1 MSGVD
6 YEGALD
12 TGDSL
17 KNNRAVTIRLT
28 SRSGGEDTAA
38 IDEVETVPVTTAA
51 PHQPMARVGFSSG
64 MTLNLGNYES
74 ARLEVSISM
83 PCDVSEV
90 EETYEYCKR
99 FVEEKGEA
107 LLAENDLKK

>member
-17 KNNRAVTIRLT
+17 KSNKVTTIRLST
-28 SRSGGEDTAA
+28 KSQGQETAA
-38 IDEVETVPVTTAA
+38 IDETVSTPISTAA
-51 PHQPMARVGFSSG
+51 PIAMARVGFSSG

-90 EETYEYCKR
+90 EETFEFCKR